1 MKTLIT
7 RAGPGTTII
16 CMGNLAQ
23 IDTPYLT
30 EGSSGMTFAVD
41 RFRGEQRTVLKFGAL
56 DANA

>member
-1 MKTLIT
+1 
-7 RAGPGTTII
+7 
-16 CMGNLAQ
+16 MGNLAQ

-30 EGSSGMTFAVD
+30 EGSSGMTFVVD